1 MSEQAFQILCP
12 KCQSVVPADASGC
25 PSCHARPVQAV
36 EPSVA
41 PLPPPEV
48 ASMRLKEYHRLVR
61 SNYWAVEGAAVMSRP
76 PGGFRLRAYLPF
88 LLLLVGVLVGTVV
101 ALGRL

>member
-12 KCQSVVPADASGC
+12 KCQSVVPPDASNC
-25 PSCHARPVQAV
+25 PSCHPQPVQSV
-36 EPSVA
+36 ELTVA
-41 PLPPPEV
+41 PPPAPEV
-48 ASMRLKEYHRLVR
+48 ASMRLKDYHHLVR
-61 SNYWAVEGAAVMSRP
+61 SNYWAVEGAAVMRRP